1 MFCYNSKSKKLN
13 MRNIKF
19 VLSKKK
25 IGKKDIS
32 NCLYEIEAYI
42 IAKNSETLVMQR
54 LRKNR

>member
-1 MFCYNSKSKKLN
+1 
-13 MRNIKF
+13 MRKVKF

-32 NCLYEIEAYI
+32 NCWYEIEAYI
-42 IAKNSETLVMQR
+42 LAKNSETLVMQR

>member
-1 MFCYNSKSKKLN
+1 
-13 MRNIKF
+13 MRKVKF

-25 IGKKDIS
+25 NWEKKDIS
-32 NCLYEIEAYI
+32 NCWYEIEGYI